1 MANIPL
7 HFSCTVQ
14 DGLGVKRSTDVY
26 LSPPDT
32 TTLAAVVASIG
43 TWLSDL
49 DAATDGAITADQIRI
64 IPALPGGLKSATGAT
79 WGRSRNM
86 LPGVLRYSAAGT
98 SHAWSSVVP
107 ALAAACI
114 VAGKPDI
121 HGATLGTYST
131 LLTTGSNGFTN
142 ANGQALAALE
152 SGIIGE
158 RKSRKQ
164 LGASSRAV

>member
-1 MANIPL
+1 MATVPL

-26 LSPPDT
+26 LAPPDT
-32 TTLAAVVASIG
+32 TTLAGVAAAMA

-49 DAATDGAITADQIRI
+49 DACSDGAIVANQIRI
-64 IPALPGGLKSATGAT
+64 VPALPGGLKAATGAT
-79 WGRSRNM
+79 WSRSRNM
-86 LPGVLRYSAAGT
+86 LPGVIRFSATGT

-107 ALAAACI
+107 ALANAVI

-121 HGATLGTYST
+121 HGATLGTYIT
-131 LLTTGSNGFTN
+131 LLTNASNGYTDEKN
-142 ANGQALAALE
+142 QQLIALE

-164 LGASSRAV
+164 LQASSKAV